1 MKKGFFFT
9 FSFFKKSLAE
19 TIIFK
24 KNSAMVWVLADARLG
39 FSKHFLTA
47 PMHFF
52 TPINGRMASQKETRE
67 PVKQGSRGHGAWEAT
82 RLFELKY
89 EKLSGKVAQPLDFL
103 IFNSS

>member
-1 MKKGFFFT
+1 MQKKT
-9 FSFFKKSLAE
+9 V
-19 TIIFK
+19 
-24 KNSAMVWVLADARLG
+24 SAMVWVLADARLG

>member
-1 MKKGFFFT
+1 MGT
-9 FSFFKKSLAE
+9 
-19 TIIFK
+19 
-24 KNSAMVWVLADARLG
+24 ARLG

-67 PVKQGSRGHGAWEAT
+67 PVKQGRGHGAWEAT